1 MPFLPIRWRST
12 LVPCASSCSIR
23 RRASRIRFALKAP
36 HSPRLDVTTTSA
48 TRRPALRGC
57 RNSGNRSASSG
68 AYSSASTS
76 ARAAAYGLA
85 AITRSWA
92 RLSFEVATSSMVR
105 VILRVFCTDLIR
117 RRNSRGFAILARRDL
132 LVLPDGGLEPRRQVV
147 AEHLAAPDFLGQLR
161 MPGAHEVAK
170 PLLPGF
176 DLRDRHVVEKAV
188 RDGEDDHDLLLDRHR
203 LVLRLLQHLHHA
215 GAAGELLLGGLVE
228 LGAELGERLELA
240 VLRQIEPQASRHLFH
255 RLDLSVASHARH
267 RTARV
272 DR

>member
-48 TRRPALRGC
+48 TRRPEPRGC

-85 AITRSWA
+85 AITRSCA
-92 RLSFEVATSSMVR
+92 RLSFEVATTSMVR

-117 RRNSRGFAILARRDL
+117 RRNS
-132 LVLPDGGLEPRRQVV
+132 
-147 AEHLAAPDFLGQLR
+147 
-161 MPGAHEVAK
+161 
-170 PLLPGF
+170 PGF
-176 DLRDRHVVEKAV
+176 TFLPPP
-188 RDGEDDHDLLLDRHR
+188 DLLLLPPPTPPPPRHAAP
-203 LVLRLLQHLHHA
+203 QHLATPHFLHH
-215 GAAGELLLGGLVE
+215 
-228 LGAELGERLELA
+228 
-240 VLRQIEPQASRHLFH
+240 
-255 RLDLSVASHARH
+255 
-267 RTARV
+267 
-272 DR
+272 